1 MQINKKVFPLMTV
14 SLPNGL
20 RSRIDTN
27 PDFQRP
33 SVWSVSQKQLLIDTI
48 LRGYDIPKMY
58 WRKIKVNPDAYEV
71 VDGQQRL
78 RAIWSFFDGEY
89 ALPDDAEPINGEP
102 VAGLKVSELSDALI
116 IQLQT
121 YSIDVVVVEDTDED
135 EVREMFLRLQNGTS
149 LKAQEKRNAMPGQMR
164 DFVRKLTDHRFFNS
178 VAFRNVRYTHDQ
190 VAAQLTCL
198 EIAGEPVNVKN
209 IDLNRMYQQNLVFA
223 DSSNIAKSV
232 KKTLDVLAE
241 TFPEPTP
248 ELERF
253 NVIALYCLVAEL
265 QRQYIFS
272 DIRSSLHY
280 WFLEFETQRRQQ
292 DQLDDDSADAEWIS
306 YKEKIS
312 HSTDAQESIRF
323 RMEFMMRHLLSRFPT
338 LRQRDNQRDF
348 THVQRLTI
356 FRRDL
361 GVCQLRIR
369 CIGDKVRW
377 DDWHCDHKIP
387 WTNGGATTVENGQV
401 ACPACNLT
409 KGAN

>member
-1 MQINKKVFPLMTV
+1 MTV

-387 WTNGGATTVENGQV
+387 WTNGGATTVEMVKSHVQLV
-401 ACPACNLT
+401 I
-409 KGAN
+409 

>member
-14 SLPNGL
+14 SLPNGI

-33 SVWSVSQKQLLIDTI
+33 SVWSVAQKQLLIDTI
-48 LRGYDIPKMY
+48 LRGFDIPKMY
-58 WRKIKVNPDAYEV
+58 WRKIKANPDAYEV

-78 RAIWSFFDGEY
+78 RAIWSFFDEEY
-89 ALPDDAEPINGEP
+89 SLPEDAEPINGVA
-102 VAGLKVSELSDALI
+102 VAGLKVTQLPDELA

-121 YSIDVVVVEDTDED
+121 YSIDVVVMEDTDED

-149 LKAQEKRNAMPGQMR
+149 LKSQEKRNAMPGEMR
-164 DFVRKLTDHRFFNS
+164 DFIRRLTEHRFFGS

-198 EIAGEPVNVKN
+198 EIAGEPTNVKN
-209 IDLNRMYQQNLVFA
+209 VDLNRMYRQNLVFA
-223 DSSNIAKSV
+223 DSGAIAKSV
-232 KKTLDVLAE
+232 KKTLDILAI

-248 ELERF
+248 ELERY
-253 NVIALYCLVAEL
+253 NVIALYCVVAEL
-265 QRQYIFS
+265 QRQYIFD
-272 DIRSSLHY
+272 DIQPQLHD
-280 WFLEFETQRRQQ
+280 WFIDFETQRRQQ
-292 DQLDDDSADAEWIS
+292 DTLDEESADAEWVG

-323 RMEFMMRHLLSRFPT
+323 RMEFMMRNLLSRFPT

-356 FRRDL
+356 FRRDQ
-361 GVCQLRIR
+361 GICQLRIK
-369 CIGDKVRW
+369 CAGEKVRW
-377 DDWHCDHKIP
+377 DDWHCDHKTP
-387 WTNGGATTVENGQV
+387 WINGGVTTVENGQV
-401 ACPACNLT
+401 ACSACNLS

>member
-1 MQINKKVFPLMTV
+1 MQINKKVFPLMTI
-14 SLPNGL
+14 SLPNGM

-33 SVWSVSQKQLLIDTI
+33 SVWSLSQKQLLIDTI

-58 WRKIKVNPDAYEV
+58 WRKVGTNPDAYEV

-89 ALPDDAEPINGEP
+89 SIPSDAEPINGAN
-102 VAGLKVSELSDALI
+102 VAGLLISELSDELA

-121 YSIDVVVVEDTDED
+121 YSIDVVIMENTDED

-164 DFVRKLTDHRFFNS
+164 DFVRGLTNHSFFAS

-190 VAAQLTCL
+190 VAAQITCL
-198 EIAGEPVNVKN
+198 EIAGEPTNVKN
-209 IDLNRMYQQNLVFA
+209 GDLNKMYSQNQTFP
-223 DSSNIAKSV
+223 DNGSIARLV
-232 KKTLDVLAE
+232 KKTLDVLAL

-248 ELERF
+248 ELERY
-253 NVIALYCLVAEL
+253 NVIALYCVIAEL
-265 QRQYIFS
+265 QRQYIFD
-272 DIRSSLHY
+272 DIQPHVHD
-280 WFLEFETQRRQQ
+280 WFIEFESIRRLQ
-292 DQLDDDSADAEWIS
+292 DELDEDAADAEWVS

-323 RMEFMMRHLLSRFPT
+323 RMEFMMRHLLSRFPA

-348 THVQRLTI
+348 THIQRLTVY
-356 FRRDL
+356 RRDQ
-361 GVCQLRIR
+361 GCCQLHIR
-369 CIGDKVRW
+369 CAGEKVRW
-377 DDWHCDHKIP
+377 DDWHCDHRTP
-387 WTNGGATTVENGQV
+387 WVEGGATTVENGQV
-401 ACPACNLT
+401 ACPSCNLA